1 MKMNNQPLCEQTP
14 EESEEQALERNREL
28 DRDERDALVDRMME
42 KDKSKTKKAEL
53 GGLTPAQVRSGA
65 AERGGEVYSCHGM
78 AVVV

>member
-1 MKMNNQPLCEQTP
+1 M
-14 EESEEQALERNREL
+14 ERNREL

-53 GGLTPAQVRSGA
+53 GGLTPAQVRAGA
-65 AERGGEVYSCHGM
+65 AERERGVYSRHGM